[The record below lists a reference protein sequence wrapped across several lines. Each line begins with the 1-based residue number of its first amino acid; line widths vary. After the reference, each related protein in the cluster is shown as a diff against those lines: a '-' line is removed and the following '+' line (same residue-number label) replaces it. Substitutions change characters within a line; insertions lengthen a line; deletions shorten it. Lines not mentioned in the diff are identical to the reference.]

1 MQNEGSY
8 SYTLVAEKYIR
19 EYPDSQDIYRVIRHE
34 LQTAGPT
41 EEIGYSFLCTTHGNS
56 GCGINFDFNKD
67 ADEWKLKIPANE
79 NSGKHEVTVSVEATG
94 KAQGATLASTDFIIE
109 LMDKD
114 DFELGLVA
122 VPDIKVYRQGG
133 AEESRKINYLLF
145 DENLTNSI
153 NAPFLRSRVE
163 LASRSAD
170 FSIIQN
176 VIQQNTLLENLAPG
190 GYPVEV
196 EVKFDGQLQKYP
208 KTIIAKVE
216 KRLIDVSFFNG
227 DAEIPDL
234 HQKVEYGKHAEKP
247 KDEDAALQG
256 FMFEGVWYA
265 AEDKLAEFDFSSTAV
280 TELPVRVYGAYTEVF
295 TEYGASFTV
304 TLSQSEAAQLQPGE
318 FIWINHGAYGGTQ
331 FQDQVL
337 QKQPDG
343 SWTVTLPNIQ
353 ASIGPWAYK
362 FYAEPSGT
370 SMGWNYPANSR
381 SEQVFTYSGGA
392 SNAVSFTVTEWLGRP
407 VSAAGELFK
416 KGGMEPVEGKWAVS
430 ALQPE
435 WAFTG
440 LNTGPSSIWL
450 TGNAPGP
457 HTGSGCFTDYHT
469 SAGDIGTNWLTNTSA
484 PITILQNV
492 QASANGLSAG
502 TQVTL
507 RAWIL
512 RVTDKSSDF
521 ALVCGSQQYAIP
533 LNSLPQGNDHG
544 NWRQISRT
552 FTLAA
557 GDIVNDQ
564 VKAGLQYKSTSTER
578 TGTGGCRTMVDDFSF
593 VVVNQ

>member
-1 MQNEGSY
+1 
-8 SYTLVAEKYIR
+8 V
-19 EYPDSQDIYRVIRHE
+19 
-34 LQTAGPT
+34 
-41 EEIGYSFLCTTHGNS
+41 
-56 GCGINFDFNKD
+56 
-67 ADEWKLKIPANE
+67 
-79 NSGKHEVTVSVEATG
+79 
-94 KAQGATLASTDFIIE
+94 LASTDFIIE
-109 LMDKD
+109 LIDKD

-122 VPDIKVYRQGG
+122 VPDLKVYRQGG
-133 AEESRKINYLLF
+133 TEENRRIEYLLF
-145 DENLTNSI
+145 DDSLTNSI
-153 NAPFLRSRVE
+153 EAPSLRNRIE

-170 FSIIQN
+170 FTIVQN
-176 VIQQNTLLENLAPG
+176 VIQQNALLENLAPG

-196 EVKFDGQLQKYP
+196 EVKFDGQAQKYP
-208 KTIIAKVE
+208 KTIIVTVE

-227 DAEIPDL
+227 DAEITAL
-234 HQKVEYGKHAEKP
+234 RQKVEYGKYAEKP

-256 FMFEGVWYA
+256 FMFEGAWYA
-265 AEDKLAEFDFSSTAV
+265 AKDKSTEFDFASTAA

-304 TLSQSEAAQLQPGE
+304 TLSSAEAAQLQPGE

-343 SWTVTLPNIQ
+343 SWTVTLPSIQ
-353 ASIGPWAYK
+353 ASNGPWAYK

-381 SEQVFTYSGGA
+381 DEQVFTYSGGA
-392 SNAVSFTVTEWLGRP
+392 TNAVSFTVTEWLGRP

-430 ALQPE
+430 SLQPE
-435 WAFTG
+435 WAFTC

-469 SAGDIGTNWLTNTSA
+469 SAGDIGANWLTNTST
-484 PITILQNV
+484 PLTILQNV
-492 QASANGLSAG
+492 PASVNGLSAG
-502 TQVTL
+502 TRVTL
-507 RAWIL
+507 SAWIL
-512 RVTDKSSDF
+512 RVTDKSADF
-521 ALVCGSQQYAIP
+521 ALVCGGQQYAIP
-533 LNSLPQGNDHG
+533 LNSLPSGNDHA
-544 NWRQISRT
+544 NWRQVSRT

-557 GDIVNDQ
+557 GDIVSDQ
-564 VKAGLQYKSTSTER
+564 VKVGLQYKSTSSER